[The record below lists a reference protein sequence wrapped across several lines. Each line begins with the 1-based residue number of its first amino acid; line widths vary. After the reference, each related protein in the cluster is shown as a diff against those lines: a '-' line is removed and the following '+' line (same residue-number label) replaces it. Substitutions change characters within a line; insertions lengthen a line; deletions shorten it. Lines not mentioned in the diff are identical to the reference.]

1 MNKRLS
7 ELLKEEFLT
16 EDELNEIYSMENVIV
31 KYNGCSKTLINYYCF
46 TVYTNDGEEYNIYV
60 I

>member
-16 EDELNEIYSMENVIV
+16 EDELNEIYSMENVTV
-31 KYNGCSKTLINYYCF
+31 KYNGSSNTLINYYCF
-46 TVYTNDGEEYNIYV
+46 K
-60 I
+60 

>member
-16 EDELNEIYSMENVIV
+16 EDELNEIYSMENVTV
-31 KYNGCSKTLINYYCF
+31 KYNGSSNTLINYYCF
-46 TVYTNDGEEYNIYV
+46 TVYTSNRKEYDIYV

>member
-16 EDELNEIYSMENVIV
+16 EEELDEIYSMENVTV

-46 TVYTNDGEEYNIYV
+46 TVYTNDGEEYNIY
-60 I
+60 II